1 MHRQRAGCYA
11 FSPTIRKKGTGSTIH
26 SVDIR
31 DPKRTIY
38 FTPFEE
44 DEAKENTQSQ
54 GVTNSPVVLVYPRF
68 LPLCLI

>member
-1 MHRQRAGCYA
+1 MHRQCAGCYA

-44 DEAKENTQSQ
+44 DEAKEYMQSQ
-54 GVTNSPVVLVYPRF
+54 G
-68 LPLCLI
+68 